1 MRKEDSELSKWV
13 WKQVDKV
20 SYEKEK
26 AKYRRLHEKKCNE
39 LEELVHDSSL
49 AQEEFLSHISRA
61 HFQGL
66 EAVINQLEKAKGLL
80 PIFMKDAFKQDN
92 YQDLY
97 LREADNLIEE
107 LKNKFGAY
115 YVD

>member
-1 MRKEDSELSKWV
+1 MKGGSELSKWV

-26 AKYRRLHEKKCNE
+26 AKYRRLHENKCNE

-49 AQEEFLSHISRA
+49 AQEELLSHISRA

-66 EAVINQLEKAKGLL
+66 EAVLNQLEQAKNKL
-80 PIFMKDAFKQDN
+80 PVLIRNAFKQDN
-92 YQDLY
+92 YQSLY
-97 LREADNLIEE
+97 LREADNLIKE
-107 LKNKFGAY
+107 LKKKFGAD